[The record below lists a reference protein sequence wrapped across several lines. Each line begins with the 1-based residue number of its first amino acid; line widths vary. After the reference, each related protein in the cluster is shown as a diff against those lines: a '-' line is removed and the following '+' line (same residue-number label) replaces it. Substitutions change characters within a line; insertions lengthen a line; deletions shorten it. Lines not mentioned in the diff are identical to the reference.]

1 MPEKAGIWINARR
14 RDSAALRH
22 VPERDFQENSSNAD
36 DTVQRTA
43 LLQRVLSDLE
53 HTPVILFV
61 APPGYGKSCVIDQY
75 RRRHDTDD
83 QNTDRQR
90 KEDDG
95 DAEKARDILVR
106 LKRLV
111 PDVADFTRLV
121 LETIRAQAPA
131 GPVREAGT
139 GDADTNGDR
148 GGKSARL
155 EPATSPDHA
164 ARIAAA
170 MGAASGPV
178 VLVIDEYHL
187 AQSDENDAVLRDVIA
202 RLRPD
207 MRLLIAT
214 RQMPAIGVRKLELQG
229 GAAVYGVADLAFTS
243 EDTHRLFNPEA
254 PSDQLAFANDDD
266 ERLSIMDAETLT
278 RLSMGWPASLSMARR
293 WLDRDRLAGERSTYF
308 QTALA
313 AVFPYLE
320 EEAYPDIP
328 GMLKE
333 VMEKL
338 AILPA
343 FDSDAIRRFVGAPN
357 PNGLMLQLAAL
368 EPYVIEVDPRRQVY
382 RFQPVMK
389 AFLEDQFIRRRGV
402 DALNAL
408 YQDAATYYKN
418 RGETYRA
425 LNFARKLN
433 DRAQVEEIS
442 FTAGISMLRMM
453 NDLDEFNE
461 AMEGVSQDFDGE
473 ILALC
478 PAQALYAMRKGDFDG
493 ARKYLD
499 CARDRLD
506 EEPPVD
512 DEHATSIEIDLMLVD
527 AYFKIY
533 AGGPDAEMDSVL
545 QSLQRPSTRAFSAE
559 PMYLGILYNALAGLL
574 IRKGSLKYAQDCLT
588 RSSREFDK
596 AGSYFSL
603 ILNGVHKGMLNTLEG
618 NFVLAMDRLTASK
631 NALQSTNQ
639 GHAQLA
645 AIVELGMA
653 NVGFETGAV
662 KDSRRATARALDII
676 IDSNDY
682 WEDLFGEAYISAAR
696 TAFTQQGFDAADR
709 LLLEGIGRAKDRHF
723 EQVVMRLQGAHL
735 HFAAIAG
742 REDSLDVLYQ
752 EYKPDFDA
760 ITFGDDLGYQ
770 WRDQSWLAIGLI
782 RSELYYAGL
791 KKSHVEKDDAAKGA
805 AEKAVRKID
814 DALKQIRR
822 LRPIYE
828 KHRLTCFRSKMDVLE
843 ALAVYERARLYK
855 DEGRDERGVHE
866 KEASRLIRS
875 IVNSAMAPDISD
887 AVFVEEGALA
897 RDMLRAGAYRFRR
910 VHTDADGF
918 KSNVVSVFEKWFR
931 YNEYLY
937 SWRFDHL
944 RLTAKQTEVLIMV
957 EENRSYNE
965 MCEITG
971 AIEASIA
978 QTIAQLR
985 KKFGVDS
992 REELAALVRH
1002 LGILDAPQYDEPR
1015 QKVSESASAIA
1026 AGRDGAA

>member
-1 MPEKAGIWINARR
+1 MPEKAGIWVNARR
-14 RDSAALRH
+14 RDSVALRRG
-22 VPERDFQENSSNAD
+22 PEKNFHDNAANAD
-36 DTVQRTA
+36 NVVPRSV
-43 LLQRVLSDLE
+43 LIQRVLSDLE
-53 HTPVILFV
+53 HTPLILFV
-61 APPGYGKSCVIDQY
+61 APPGYGKSCVVDQY
-75 RRRHDTDD
+75 WCYHNTDD
-83 QNTDRQR
+83 QKTDRQK
-90 KEDDG
+90 KEEDG
-95 DAEKARDILVR
+95 EAARARDILVR
-106 LKRLV
+106 LQRPV
-111 PDVADFTRLV
+111 PDPADFTRLV
-121 LETIRAQAPA
+121 VETIRAQAP
-131 GPVREAGT
+131 GEPVRDAGA
-139 GDADTNGDR
+139 GDVDTSGDR
-148 GGKSARL
+148 DVEGARP
-155 EPATSPDHA
+155 EAAASPDHA

-170 MGAASGPV
+170 VGEVGGPV

-187 AQSDENDAVLRDVIA
+187 AQSPENDAVLRDVIA

-207 MRLLIAT
+207 MRLLIAA

-229 GAAVYGVADLAFTS
+229 GAAVYSAADLAFTS
-243 EDTHRLFNPEA
+243 EDTHRLFNPETT
-254 PSDQLAFANDDD
+254 SDQRAFANDDD

-278 RLSMGWPASLSMARR
+278 RLSMGWPASLSIARR

-320 EEAYPDIP
+320 EEAYPDVP
-328 GMLKE
+328 GVLKE

-343 FDSDAIRRFVGAPN
+343 FDGDAIRRFVGAPN
-357 PNGLMLQLAAL
+357 PHGLMLQLAAL
-368 EPYVIEVDPRRQVY
+368 EPFVIEVDPRRQVY

-389 AFLEDQFIRRRGV
+389 AFLEDQFIRRRGI

-442 FTAGISMLRMM
+442 FAAGISMLRMM
-453 NDLDEFNE
+453 KDLDEFNE

-478 PAQALYAMRKGDFDG
+478 PAQALYAMRKGDFKG
-493 ARKYLD
+493 ARHYLD
-499 CARDRLD
+499 RARDRLG
-506 EEPPVD
+506 EEPPAKA
-512 DEHATSIEIDLMLVD
+512 EHATSIEIDLMLVD
-527 AYFKIY
+527 AYYKIY
-533 AGGPDAEMDSVL
+533 AGGSDEEMESVL
-545 QSLQRPSTRAFSAE
+545 QSLQRPSARAFSAE

-574 IRKGSLKYAQDCLT
+574 IRKGALKYAQECLT

-596 AGSYFSL
+596 ADSYFSL

-618 NFVLAMDRLTASK
+618 NFPLAMDRLTASK

-653 NVGFETGAV
+653 SVGFETGAV
-662 KDSRRATARALDII
+662 EDSRRATARALDII

-682 WEDLFGEAYISAAR
+682 WEDLFGEAYIAAAR
-696 TAFTQQGFDAADR
+696 TAFTQKGFDAADR
-709 LLLEGIGRAKDRHF
+709 LLLEGIGRAKDRRF
-723 EQVVMRLQGAHL
+723 EQVVTRLRGAHL

-742 REDSLDVLYQ
+742 REDILDVLYQ
-752 EYKPDFDA
+752 EYKPSFDA

-782 RSELYYAGL
+782 RSELYYAGQ
-791 KKSHVEKDDAAKGA
+791 KKSHVEKDDAAKDA
-805 AEKAVRKID
+805 AEKAIKKID
-814 DALKQIRR
+814 DALKRIRR
-822 LRPIYE
+822 LRSIYE
-828 KHRLTCFRSKMDVLE
+828 KHRLTWFRSKMDVLE

-866 KEASRLIRS
+866 KEASTLIRS
-875 IVNSAMAPDISD
+875 VVNSAMAPDVSD

-910 VHTDADGF
+910 VHTDTDGF
-918 KSNVVSVFEKWFR
+918 KSNVIAVFEKWFQ

-1002 LGILDAPQYDEPR
+1002 LGILDASHYDEPR
-1015 QKVSESASAIA
+1015 RKVSEIASAIA
-1026 AGRDGAA
+1026 ADRGGAA